1 MKGIHRKGLKM
12 DKRTALIEMIIQDL
26 QGNPSKVELLRA
38 RSYLHSL
45 LEIMQTQDVKIVE
58 SERINA

>member
-1 MKGIHRKGLKM
+1 MKGHKM
-12 DKRTALIEMIIQDL
+12 NKATALIEMIITDL

-38 RSYLHSL
+38 RSYLQSL
-45 LEIMQTQDVKIVE
+45 LETMQSQDVKFVE